1 MVGRSKP
8 SPSEQGK
15 PACAPGWGKAVH
27 FIKSA
32 FFTEECL
39 ESLKRFLYKAKL
51 VLAVRNQ
58 DHG

>member
-1 MVGRSKP
+1 MVGRGEP

-27 FIKSA
+27 FIKSV

-39 ESLKRFLYKAKL
+39 GSLTCFLYKAKL